1 MCELNQCI
9 IKDNATLIV
18 HRQAVACHNQQ
29 VVIWGILD
37 IFIILYLKVIMM
49 NPLVVAALFILSII
63 IIVMLFD
70 VLKEPTDL

>member
-29 VVIWGILD
+29 AVIWGILD
-37 IFIILYLKVIMM
+37 IFILYLKVIMM